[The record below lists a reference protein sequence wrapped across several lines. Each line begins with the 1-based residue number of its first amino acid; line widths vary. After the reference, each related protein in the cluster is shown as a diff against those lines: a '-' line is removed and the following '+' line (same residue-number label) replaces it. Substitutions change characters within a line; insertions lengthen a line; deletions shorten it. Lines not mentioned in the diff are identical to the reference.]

1 MEEVEQNM
9 EITAIMVKEL
19 RDKTGAGM
27 MECKKALIET
37 GGDMESAI
45 KYLRERGIAQ
55 ASLKAD
61 RETREGIIASYIH
74 AGSKI
79 GVLLELNCE
88 TDFVAR
94 TEEFKALAK
103 DICMQIAASNPRY
116 VSRDDVPEDVI
127 KSEKEIYKAQAKQEG
142 KPDNILEKI
151 AEGKLNRF
159 FSEVCLLE
167 QPFIKDT
174 DKSVEDIIKLAI
186 SKFGENVT
194 VGRFVRF
201 EVGVK

>member
-1 MEEVEQNM
+1 M
-9 EITAIMVKEL
+9 EITASMVKEL
-19 RDKTGAGM
+19 REKTGAGM
-27 MECKKALIET
+27 MECKKALVEA
-37 GGDMESAI
+37 GGDMEEAI
-45 KYLRERGIAQ
+45 KYLREKGIAK

-61 RETREGIIASYIH
+61 RVTKEGIISSYIH
-74 AGSKI
+74 AGNKI

-94 TEEFKALAK
+94 TDEFQNLAK

-116 VSRDDVPEDVI
+116 VSRDSVPEDVI
-127 KSEKEIYKAQAKQEG
+127 ASEKEIYIAQAKQEG
-142 KPDNILEKI
+142 KPDKMLDKI

-159 FSEVCLLE
+159 FGEVCLLE

-174 DKSVEDIIKLAI
+174 DKSIDDIIKMAI
-186 SKFGENVT
+186 SKIGENIT
-194 VGRFVRF
+194 IGRFIRF

>member
-1 MEEVEQNM
+1 M
-9 EITAIMVKEL
+9 EITASMVKEL
-19 RDKTGAGM
+19 REKTGAGM
-27 MECKKALIET
+27 MECKKALVEA
-37 GGDMESAI
+37 GGDMEEAI
-45 KYLRERGIAQ
+45 KYLREKGIAK

-61 RETREGIIASYIH
+61 RVTKEGIISSYIH
-74 AGSKI
+74 AGNKI

-94 TEEFKALAK
+94 TDEFQNLAK

-116 VSRDDVPEDVI
+116 VSRDGVPEDVI
-127 KSEKEIYKAQAKQEG
+127 ASEKEIYIAQAKQEG
-142 KPDNILEKI
+142 KPDKMLDKI

-159 FSEVCLLE
+159 FGEVCLLE

-174 DKSVEDIIKLAI
+174 DKSIDDIIKMAI
-186 SKFGENVT
+186 SKIGENIT
-194 VGRFVRF
+194 IGRFIRF

>member
-1 MEEVEQNM
+1 M
-9 EITAIMVKEL
+9 EITATMVKEL

-37 GGDMESAI
+37 GGDMDAAI

-55 ASLKAD
+55 AAL
-61 RETREGIIASYIH
+61 GIIASYIH

-127 KSEKEIYKAQAKQEG
+127 NSEKEIYKAQAKQEG

-186 SKFGENVT
+186 SKFGENIT
-194 VGRFVRF
+194 IGRFVRF

>member
-1 MEEVEQNM
+1 M
-9 EITAIMVKEL
+9 EITATMVKEL

-37 GGDMESAI
+37 GGDMDAAI

-55 ASLKAD
+55 AALKAD
-61 RETREGIIASYIH
+61 RETKEGIIASYIH

-127 KSEKEIYKAQAKQEG
+127 NSEKEIYKAQAKQEG

-151 AEGKLNRF
+151 AEGKLNKF

-186 SKFGENVT
+186 SKFGENIT
-194 VGRFVRF
+194 IGRFVRF